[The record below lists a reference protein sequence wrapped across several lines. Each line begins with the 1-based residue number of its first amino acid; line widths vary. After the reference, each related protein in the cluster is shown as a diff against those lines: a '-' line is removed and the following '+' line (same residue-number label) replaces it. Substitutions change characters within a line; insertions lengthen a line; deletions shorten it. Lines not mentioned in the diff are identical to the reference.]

1 MQCGRLEPLN
11 IPVVP
16 QKEGRGEAVKSASG
30 PGEPGGSRVR
40 VGTILM
46 TPQLDLADVR
56 EAQLGDDTIRPVM
69 VALESGAQPDWKEAS
84 GWRPAAKAYLGQWG
98 QLRVRDGVMC
108 RRWQSSDG
116 RSGRWQLVVPRALR
130 GKIVRDIHGGR
141 AGAHLGMKK
150 NSG

>member
-1 MQCGRLEPLN
+1 MQCGRLEPLK

-16 QKEGRGEAVKSASG
+16 RKEGRGEAEMSASG
-30 PGEPGGSRVR
+30 PREPGGSRVR

-56 EAQLGDDTIRPVM
+56 EAQLGDDTIRLVM

-84 GWRPAAKAYLGQWG
+84 GWRPVAKAYLGQWG

-108 RRWQSSDG
+108 RRWQ
-116 RSGRWQLVVPRALR
+116 
-130 GKIVRDIHGGR
+130 
-141 AGAHLGMKK
+141 
-150 NSG
+150 